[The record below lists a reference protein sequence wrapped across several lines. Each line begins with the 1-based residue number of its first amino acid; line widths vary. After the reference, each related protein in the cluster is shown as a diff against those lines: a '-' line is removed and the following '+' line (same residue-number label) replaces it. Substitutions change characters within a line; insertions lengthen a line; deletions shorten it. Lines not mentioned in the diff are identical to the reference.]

1 LHLLRLGLKTDLEIS
16 NPTTTTMSSPDP
28 SEIQAK
34 READYKR
41 FKNYAAYTFL
51 IGAPILIAIPPRKL
65 DPLTVLVLC
74 SFGASANHIVQDRTG
89 RSIVDRID
97 ARIAGFS
104 GGFSSLPSERAQ
116 EIQERLRAS
125 RDAQIRQA
133 EAELLKSQAD
143 ANASGSVSEEL
154 EKLKA
159 RQLHEKGVVQR
170 VWMGEEAEGWKE
182 KRLRK
187 EQEALSEGK
196 GYGDLIQEH
205 IWDVWTWGGKDRGS
219 GKDATDAKEELEVEK
234 KD

>member
-1 LHLLRLGLKTDLEIS
+1 MATPDPTDLHTS
-16 NPTTTTMSSPDP
+16 
-28 SEIQAK
+28 

-51 IGAPILIAIPPRKL
+51 IGAPILIALPPRKL

-74 SFGASANHIVQDRTG
+74 SFGASANHIIHERTG

-97 ARIAGFS
+97 ARISRMQGSFS
-104 GGFSSLPSERAQ
+104 ALPSERAQ
-116 EIQERLRAS
+116 EVQDRLRAA

-133 EAELLKSQAD
+133 ESEQLQARIQSLSERQARD
-143 ANASGSVSEEL
+143 PSVTEEI

-159 RQLHEKGVVQR
+159 RQVQEKGVVQR
-170 VWMGEEAEGWKE
+170 VWMGGESEGWRE
-182 KRLRK
+182 RRLRE
-187 EQEALSEGK
+187 EQKALSEGK

-205 IWDVWTWGGKDRGS
+205 IWDVWTWGGKD
-219 GKDATDAKEELEVEK
+219 GKAGEGGKEEVVVEEGAEK

>member
-1 LHLLRLGLKTDLEIS
+1 MATQEPTD
-16 NPTTTTMSSPDP
+16 
-28 SEIQAK
+28 IQAS

-51 IGAPILIAIPPRKL
+51 IGAPILIALPPRKL

-89 RSIVDRID
+89 RSIIDRID
-97 ARIAGFS
+97 AKISRFHGSLSA
-104 GGFSSLPSERAQ
+104 LPSERAQ
-116 EIQERLRAS
+116 EVQDRLRTA

-133 EAELLKSQAD
+133 EDEKLSAQIKELSDRGDVSVTAEI
-143 ANASGSVSEEL
+143 

-159 RQLHEKGVVQR
+159 RQAAEKGVVQR
-170 VWMGEEAEGWKE
+170 VWMGGEKEGWKE
-182 KRLRK
+182 RRLRE
-187 EQEALSEGK
+187 EQEALAEGK

-205 IWDVWTWGGKDRGS
+205 IWDVWTWGGKD
-219 GKDATDAKEELEVEK
+219 GKAGEGVKEENVTDEAVK